1 MPKRTKNHRNHFQPD
16 LSDTVIAA
24 GITVRGDITSDGDI
38 WVNGTV
44 EGDLTTETSITLG
57 QNARIDGNL
66 SAATL
71 YISGCIIGN
80 ATATE
85 RVACE
90 STAYINGDISTP
102 RLRVEDGALITG
114 RLDMPTEPLPET
126 ETATFE

>member
-1 MPKRTKNHRNHFQPD
+1 MPKRSKNTRNHFQSD

-38 WVNGTV
+38 WVDGTV

-66 SAATL
+66 SAASVR
-71 YISGCIIGN
+71 ISGRLVGN
-80 ATATE
+80 VTASE
-85 RVACE
+85 RVVCE
-90 STAYINGDISTP
+90 STADSNGDITTP
-102 RLRVEDGALITG
+102 RLHIEDGALITG

-126 ETATFE
+126 ETTTFE